1 VAAGPSAPATAPAAP
16 AAGPAEPV
24 WRTRLTRLA
33 GWGIIAFLIGSVI
46 VLHDD
51 VKAWAQVKA
60 QDMGLLGLFIAVFLT
75 DSVIQPIPPDIFAFG
90 AGFGDLPV
98 WEVGMVAGV
107 ASTTGGMAG
116 YFIGRVVGP
125 WRFRRWFGR
134 TLFKMARAAYR
145 NYGAL
150 TIFIGAVTPVP
161 YSAICW
167 VGGIYRVSPWV
178 VLITSFLSR
187 TGRFLLMGWFGAA
200 V

>member
-1 VAAGPSAPATAPAAP
+1 M
-16 AAGPAEPV
+16 
-24 WRTRLTRLA
+24 RLA
-33 GWGIIAFLIGSVI
+33 GWTVVAFLIGSVI
-46 VLHDD
+46 VFHDD
-51 VKAWAQVKA
+51 VKAWAQLKA
-60 QDMGLLGLFIAVFLT
+60 HEMGLLGLFIAVFLT
-75 DSVIQPIPPDIFAFG
+75 DSIIQPIPPDLFAFG

-98 WEVGMVAGV
+98 WEVGLVAGV

-116 YFIGRVVGP
+116 FFIGRAVGP

-145 NYGAL
+145 HYGAL
-150 TIFIGAVTPVP
+150 TIFIGAITPVP

-167 VGGIYRVSPWV
+167 VGGIYSVSPWV